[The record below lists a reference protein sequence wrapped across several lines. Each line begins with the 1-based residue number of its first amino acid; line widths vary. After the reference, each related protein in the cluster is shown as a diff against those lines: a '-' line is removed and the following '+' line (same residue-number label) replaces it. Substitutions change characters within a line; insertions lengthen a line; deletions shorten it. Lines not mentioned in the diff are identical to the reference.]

1 MKLKSI
7 FKKKKETS
15 NPIPQA
21 ANLGISTPSPPPITH
36 PSEQQAYTKGGREDD
51 SIGET
56 GDTIVTD
63 AAIKGRGRD
72 NDGYRKSR
80 KASNASSDN
89 DRRYEKKPSSSSD
102 DHKRERKK
110 GNREKTSERSSTKDR
125 GDRERKKGRDK
136 GSERKSDRKKGRD
149 RGGEERKSRKNSKF
163 CVFLLLLCYLVCC
176 NFFFWLGL
184 LFSFGCSSVYGFVSI
199 VWICN
204 SYVLVFIYEWF
215 WEFVCSIGR
224 RV

>member
-7 FKKKKETS
+7 FKKKTKETS

-21 ANLGISTPSPPPITH
+21 ANLGISTPSPPPVTH
-36 PSEQQAYTKGGREDD
+36 PSEHQQAYTKGGREDD

-56 GDTIVTD
+56 GNTIVTD
-63 AAIKGRGRD
+63 AAIKDHSQRRD
-72 NDGYRKSR
+72 NNNNDGYRKSR

-102 DHKRERKK
+102 DQKRERKK
-110 GNREKTSERSSTKDR
+110 GNREKASERSSTKDR

-136 GSERKSDRKKGRD
+136 GSERKSDRKKGRE

-176 NFFFWLGL
+176 NCFFFVR
-184 LFSFGCSSVYGFVSI
+184 FAV
-199 VWICN
+199 
-204 SYVLVFIYEWF
+204 
-215 WEFVCSIGR
+215 
-224 RV
+224 

>member
-36 PSEQQAYTKGGREDD
+36 PSEHQQAYTKGGREDD

-63 AAIKGRGRD
+63 AAIKDHSQRRD
-72 NDGYRKSR
+72 NNNDGYRKSR

-102 DHKRERKK
+102 DQKRERSKK
-110 GNREKTSERSSTKDR
+110 GNREKGSERSSTKDR

-136 GSERKSDRKKGRD
+136 GSERKSDRKKGRE
-149 RGGEERKSRKNSKF
+149 RGGGEERKSRKNSKF
-163 CVFLLLLCYLVCC
+163 LYCLWFL
-176 NFFFWLGL
+176 
-184 LFSFGCSSVYGFVSI
+184 FV
-199 VWICN
+199 
-204 SYVLVFIYEWF
+204 VLD
-215 WEFVCSIGR
+215 GGMLQ
-224 RV
+224 